1 MLHGLARSLPCLG
14 ADVLTLAAG
23 EDHRRAAE
31 VSGASCPPTWG
42 SGPCCLPVLWE
53 QQPCL
58 KFSGRRTGLPWVQGQ
73 RCLWLPGP
81 GVCRRGPSPLLWAG
95 PHRPPLVLWALETL
109 HRRGLCSQPRWGP
122 AWGDTSP
129 RGHRENL
136 AGGVSELWG
145 WDVARGGKATHGSP
159 SRVFRPPADST
170 GLLPNHSRPQPLWG
184 RVLGCGCGS
193 ARAGAPS
200 GRPASLIR
208 CRAFRAGGHCR
219 VCLCFVPFW
228 GPAVLRSQWTMA
240 VSPPSPPEGQS
251 PGLLPAVPPRVTLR
265 AAASWLLFLCG
276 FFHASANVFRTEGPR
291 LSRQRAAPPRP
302 RSRGPG
308 LPAKGAVALACVHR
322 AQVP

>member
-1 MLHGLARSLPCLG
+1 MFEVFGAEDGAPLGPGAEMSVAARSWGLPAGALSAPLGRPPPSAPCPVGPGDTAQKGAVLAAAVGPCLG
-14 ADVLTLAAG
+14 G
-23 EDHRRAAE
+23 H
-31 VSGASCPPTWG
+31 
-42 SGPCCLPVLWE
+42 
-53 QQPCL
+53 QP
-58 KFSGRRTGLPWVQGQ
+58 
-73 RCLWLPGP
+73 PGP
-81 GVCRRGPSPLLWAG
+81 QREPGWG
-95 PHRPPLVLWALETL
+95 
-109 HRRGLCSQPRWGP
+109 GLRIVGLGCG
-122 AWGDTSP
+122 AWGQSHTRVP
-129 RGHRENL
+129 Q
-136 AGGVSELWG
+136 
-145 WDVARGGKATHGSP
+145 P
-159 SRVFRPPADST
+159 SVPST
-170 GLLPNHSRPQPLWG
+170 GRLHGLLPNHSRPQPLWG